1 MKISIFDKGSNNI
14 KYRGKSISIHINKF
28 KHINTKNLNG
38 FYCHFLTNLDYK
50 KRKFENI
57 LRYPIHSKF

>member
-14 KYRGKSISIHINKF
+14 NISIHINKF

-38 FYCHFLTNLDYK
+38 FYCHFSRSRLQK
-50 KRKFENI
+50 KKIGKYIKISNSFKI
-57 LRYPIHSKF
+57 LS